1 MKDSGYRISTLIVSA
16 LLAGCFGG
24 DVGKVK
30 DSRMKGWP
38 DFTVGQLLNKR
49 EACSKIE
56 WESFKDTRDRKIV
69 QYTCENQ
76 RIRNS
81 FKRVTDEDVSR
92 ENMYKGLLIESAQK
106 DLEQAE
112 SYVAS
117 VAERLKEDRAAVALL
132 ESGQGVDQS
141 THESKLRYRREYLLQ
156 TEEDVGT
163 AAENLAKAK
172 AQMES
177 APNDPR
183 MGKFDANIEEF
194 NLKLASLK
202 SVREVSQW
210 TIQDGKPVYLGSK
223 IEIEFPD
230 KTKEELVKAEYIFDQ
245 AAKDGDA
252 NASLHGFYT
261 IQYTALWRSYQLPS
275 AK

>member
-1 MKDSGYRISTLIVSA
+1 
-16 LLAGCFGG
+16 
-24 DVGKVK
+24 
-30 DSRMKGWP
+30 MKGWP

-261 IQYTALWRSYQLPS
+261 MQYTALWRSYQLPS